1 MNHFWVLRWSI
12 VPVAELGIMLH
23 VVRNHN
29 GCLEQELQTLKKS
42 RSFEFLFIWLNNL
55 KFVDHR
61 KSSVV

>member
-1 MNHFWVLRWSI
+1 
-12 VPVAELGIMLH
+12 MLP

-29 GCLEQELQTLKKS
+29 GCPKQELQTLKKIMI
-42 RSFEFLFIWLNNL
+42 FEFLFIWLNNL